1 MLVRKCILVVE
12 DNEINRATLCGLL
25 ASEYQILEAENGQVA
40 LDILKE
46 KKDDISLIL
55 LDIKMPVM
63 DGYTF
68 LSIVKKDVDL
78 STIPVIVTTQSDSDA
93 DEVAALTHGA
103 EDFVTKPY
111 KAEILLNRVSSTIR
125 FRENAAMINQFRY
138 DCLTGLYNKTF
149 FCQRTQELLARHPER
164 DFDIICSDVE
174 NFKFIND
181 VLGNKA
187 GDDLLQEIADCC
199 RAYAGTDG
207 VCGRLN
213 SDRFV
218 CLIERGRT
226 YSDELFLGL
235 SKQIGF
241 LSNNKSVD
249 IKWGIYA
256 IEERDLPVEQM
267 CDRAMLAVQSIK
279 GKYGCYYA
287 FYNNSLRDRLLRQQ
301 AIIDSM
307 EFALGDGQFQ
317 VYFQPKYRIRDDH
330 LAGAEAL
337 VRWMHPQWGMLSP
350 AEFIPLFEKNG
361 FITKL
366 DQFVW
371 EEVCRK
377 LKAWEKRG
385 YSGFHVSVNVSRA
398 DIYSVDITDLLISI
412 VQKYELAPE
421 RLHLEITESAYTE
434 NSIQLIEV
442 VSRLRE
448 LGFVLEMDDFGSGY
462 SSLNMLNQMPI
473 DVLKLDM
480 KFIQSETAKPLEH
493 GILQFVTDLARRM
506 HLSVVAEGVET
517 REQLDRLLEV
527 DCDYV
532 QGYYFARPMPAE
544 EFEQF
549 LEKEKLRGKLGGIT
563 FTNNEDRSGHY
574 KQLLLIADEDKQYI
588 EQVRKNFSALFHVMA
603 ATDVNAALNLVEEQG
618 DQIALVLLSQSL
630 SKDGTFAVLELIQRN
645 RDLWKIP
652 VIITGVADRDLERKA
667 FKSGAV
673 DYAAKPHWP
682 ESLTKRVAHA
692 IRLNTYRMR
701 EEILREEAFRDHMT
715 GALNRRGWQAAAGT
729 LHKGDAPM
737 AVCFFDL
744 DNLKKINDIC
754 GHGEGDRLIVEFS
767 KVIRENIRDTDI
779 VARLGGDEFLVVMKR
794 MQSPEIALKK
804 CQEICNAFREA
815 PIIEKMPATASA
827 GIVMWNAECSLADI
841 VEQVDIALYH
851 AKATHDGQCVIL

>member
-1 MLVRKCILVVE
+1 MLARKCILVVE

-25 ASEYQILEAENGQVA
+25 AAEYQILEAENGQEA

-46 KKDDISLIL
+46 KKEDISLIL
-55 LDIKMPVM
+55 LDITMPVM

-68 LSIVKKDVDL
+68 LSIVKKDADL
-78 STIPVIVTTQSDSDA
+78 SAIPVIVTTQSDSDA

-111 KAEILLNRVSSTIR
+111 KAEILLNRISSAIR
-125 FRENAAMINQFRY
+125 FRETAAMINQVQY
-138 DCLTGLYNKTF
+138 DRLTGLYNKTF
-149 FCQRTQELLARHPER
+149 FCQRTKELMARYPER
-164 DFDIICSDVE
+164 DFDLICSDVE
-174 NFKFIND
+174 NFKLIND

-187 GDDLLQEIADCC
+187 GDDLLREIADCC
-199 RAYAGTDG
+199 RAYAGANS

-218 CLIERGRT
+218 CLVESGRT
-226 YSDELFLGL
+226 YSDEVFLHL
-235 SKQIGF
+235 SKKIGL

-287 FYNNSLRDRLLRQQ
+287 IYNNSLRDKLLRQQ

-307 EFALGDGQFQ
+307 ESALKGGQFQ
-317 VYFQPKYRIRDDH
+317 VFFQPKYRIRDDH

-337 VRWMHPQWGMLSP
+337 ARWTHPQWGMLSP

-385 YSGFHVSVNVSRA
+385 YSDFPVSVNVSRA
-398 DIYSVDITDLLISI
+398 DIYSVDIADLLISI

-434 NSIQLIEV
+434 NSKQLIEV

-448 LGFVLEMDDFGSGY
+448 LGFIIEMDDFGSGY

-480 KFIQSETAKPLEH
+480 KFIQSETAKPLER
-493 GILQFVTDLARRM
+493 GILQFVIDLARRM
-506 HLSVVAEGVET
+506 RLSVVAEGVET

-549 LEKEKLRGKLGGIT
+549 LEKEKLRGKLGKT
-563 FTNNEDRSGHY
+563 TPLNEEGRSEYH
-574 KQLLLIADEDKQYI
+574 KQILLIADEDGQYI
-588 EQVRKNFSALFHVMA
+588 EQVRENFSALFCVMA
-603 ATDVNAALNLVEEQG
+603 ATDVNAALDILAEQG
-618 DQIALVLLSQSL
+618 DRIALVLLSQSL
-630 SKDGTFAVLELIQRN
+630 SEDGTRAVMELIQRD

-652 VIITGVADRDLERKA
+652 VIITGPADRDIERKA
-667 FKSGAV
+667 LKSGAV
-673 DYAAKPHWP
+673 DYAVKPHWP

-692 IRLNTYRMR
+692 IRLNTSRMR
-701 EEILREEAFRDHMT
+701 EEILREEAFRDPMT
-715 GALNRRGWQAAAGT
+715 GALNRRGWQAAAGA

-744 DNLKKINDIC
+744 DNLKKINDIH
-754 GHGEGDRLIVEFS
+754 GHGEGDRLIIEFS
-767 KVIRENIRDTDI
+767 KVIRDNIRDTDI
-779 VARLGGDEFLVVMKR
+779 MARLGGDEFIVVMKR

-804 CQEICNAFREA
+804 CKEICNAFRED
-815 PIIEKMPATASA
+815 PIIERMPATASA
-827 GIVMWNAECSLADI
+827 GIVMWNAECSLEDI
-841 VEQVDIALYH
+841 VEQVDTALYH
-851 AKATHDGQCVIL
+851 AKTTHDGRCVIL

>member
-1 MLVRKCILVVE
+1 MLARKCILVVE

-25 ASEYQILEAENGQVA
+25 AAEYQILEAENGQEA

-46 KKDDISLIL
+46 KKEDISLIL
-55 LDIKMPVM
+55 LDITMPVM

-68 LSIVKKDVDL
+68 LSIAKKDADL
-78 STIPVIVTTQSDSDA
+78 SAIPVIVTTQSDSDA

-111 KAEILLNRVSSTIR
+111 KAEILLNRVSSAIR
-125 FRENAAMINQFRY
+125 FRETAAMINQVQY
-138 DCLTGLYNKTF
+138 DRLTGLYNKTF
-149 FCQRTQELLARHPER
+149 FCQRTKELMARYPEQ
-164 DFDIICSDVE
+164 DFDLICSDVE
-174 NFKFIND
+174 NFKLIND

-187 GDDLLQEIADCC
+187 GDDLLREIADCC
-199 RAYAGTDG
+199 RAYAGANS

-218 CLIERGRT
+218 CLVESGRT
-226 YSDELFLGL
+226 YSDEVFLHL
-235 SKQIGF
+235 SKKIGL

-287 FYNNSLRDRLLRQQ
+287 IYNNSLRDKLLRQQ

-307 EFALGDGQFQ
+307 ESALKEGQFQ

-337 VRWMHPQWGMLSP
+337 ARWTHPQWGMLSP

-377 LKAWEKRG
+377 LKAWEKWG
-385 YSGFHVSVNVSRA
+385 YSDFSVSVNVSRA
-398 DIYSVDITDLLISI
+398 DIYSVDIADLLISI

-434 NSIQLIEV
+434 NSKQLIEV

-448 LGFVLEMDDFGSGY
+448 LGFIIEMDDFGSGY

-480 KFIQSETAKPLEH
+480 KFIQSETAKPLER
-493 GILQFVTDLARRM
+493 GILQFVIDLARRM
-506 HLSVVAEGVET
+506 RLSVVAEGVET

-532 QGYYFARPMPAE
+532 QGYYFARPMPRE

-549 LEKEKLRGKLGGIT
+549 LEKEKLRGKLGKT
-563 FTNNEDRSGHY
+563 TPLNEEGRSEYH
-574 KQLLLIADEDKQYI
+574 KQILLIADEDGQYI
-588 EQVRKNFSALFHVMA
+588 EQVRENFSALFHVMA
-603 ATDVNAALNLVEEQG
+603 ATDVNAALDLVAEQG
-618 DQIALVLLSQSL
+618 DRIALVLLSQSL
-630 SKDGTFAVLELIQRN
+630 SKDGTRAVMELIQRD

-652 VIITGVADRDLERKA
+652 VIITGPADRDIERKA
-667 FKSGAV
+667 LKSGAV

-692 IRLNTYRMR
+692 IRLNTSRMR
-701 EEILREEAFRDHMT
+701 EEILREEAFRDPMT
-715 GALNRRGWQAAAGT
+715 GALNRRGWQAAAGA

-744 DNLKKINDIC
+744 DNLKKINDIH

-767 KVIRENIRDTDI
+767 KVIRDNIRDTDI
-779 VARLGGDEFLVVMKR
+779 MARLGGDEFIVVMKR
-794 MQSPEIALKK
+794 MRSPEIALKK
-804 CQEICNAFREA
+804 CREICNAFRED
-815 PIIEKMPATASA
+815 PIMERMPATASA
-827 GIVMWNAECSLADI
+827 GIVMWNAECSLEDI
-841 VEQVDIALYH
+841 VEQVDTALYH
-851 AKATHDGQCVIL
+851 AKTTHDGRCAIL

>member
-1 MLVRKCILVVE
+1 MFERKCILVVE

-25 ASEYQILEAENGQVA
+25 ASQYQILEAENGQEA

-46 KKDDISLIL
+46 KKNDISLIL
-55 LDIKMPVM
+55 LDITMPVM

-68 LSIVKKDVDL
+68 LSIVKKDSDL

-125 FRENAAMINQFRY
+125 FRENAAMINQFQY
-138 DCLTGLYNKTF
+138 DRLTGLYSKTF
-149 FCQRTQELLARHPER
+149 FCQRTKELLTRYPKQ

-174 NFKFIND
+174 NFKLIND

-187 GDDLLQEIADCC
+187 GDDLLCEIADCC
-199 RAYAGTDG
+199 RVYAGTNG
-207 VCGRLN
+207 ICGRLN

-218 CLIERGRT
+218 SLVERGRT
-226 YSDELFLGL
+226 YSDEVFLDL
-235 SKQIGF
+235 SKKISI

-256 IEERDLPVEQM
+256 IEERYLPVEQM

-287 FYNNSLRDRLLRQQ
+287 IYNNSLRDRLLRQQ

-307 EFALGDGQFQ
+307 EFALKDGQFQ
-317 VYFQPKYRIRDDH
+317 VYFQPKYRIRDDQM
-330 LAGAEAL
+330 AGAEAL
-337 VRWMHPQWGMLSP
+337 VRWTHPKWGMLSP

-371 EEVCRK
+371 EAVCRTMK
-377 LKAWEKRG
+377 VWEKRG
-385 YSGFHVSVNVSRA
+385 YSDFPVSVNVSRA
-398 DIYSVDITDLLISI
+398 DIYSVDIAALLISI

-442 VSRLRE
+442 LNCLRE
-448 LGFVLEMDDFGSGY
+448 FGFIIEMDDFGSGY

-473 DVLKLDM
+473 DILKLDM

-493 GILQFVTDLARRM
+493 GILQFVIDLARRM

-517 REQLDRLLEV
+517 REQLDRLTEV

-532 QGYYFARPMPAE
+532 QGYYFARPMPSAD
-544 EFEQF
+544 FEQF
-549 LEKEKLRGKLGGIT
+549 LEKEKLRGKLGEIT
-563 FTNNEDRSGHY
+563 SSNNVNRSGYH
-574 KQLLLIADEDKQYI
+574 KQVLLIADEDEQYI
-588 EQVRKNFSALFHVMA
+588 EQVREIFPARFHVIA
-603 ATDVNAALNLVEEQG
+603 ATDVNAALNLVTEYN
-618 DQIALVLLSQSL
+618 DRITLVLLSQSL
-630 SKDGTFAVLELIQRN
+630 SKDGAFAVLELIRQD

-652 VIITGVADRDLERKA
+652 VIITGPADRDIEKKALEA
-667 FKSGAV
+667 GAV

-692 IRLNTYRMR
+692 IRLHTSRMR
-701 EEILREEAFRDHMT
+701 EEILREEAFRDPMT
-715 GALNRRGWQAAAGT
+715 GALNRRGWQAAAGA

-754 GHGEGDRLIVEFS
+754 GHGEGDRLIIEFS
-767 KVIRENIRDTDI
+767 KVIQENIRDTDI
-779 VARLGGDEFLVVMKR
+779 VARLGGDEFMVVMKR

-804 CQEICNAFREA
+804 CQEICNTFREA

-827 GIVMWNAECSLADI
+827 GIVMWNTECSLEDI
-841 VEQVDIALYH
+841 IEQVDTALYH
-851 AKATHDGQCVIL
+851 AKTTHDGQCVIL

>member
-1 MLVRKCILVVE
+1 MLERKCILVVE
-12 DNEINRATLCGLL
+12 DNEINRVTLCGLL
-25 ASEYQILEAENGQVA
+25 ASEYQILEAENGQEVF
-40 LDILKE
+40 DILKE

-55 LDIKMPVM
+55 LDITMPVM

-68 LSIVKKDVDL
+68 LSIVKKDSDL
-78 STIPVIVTTQSDSDA
+78 STIPVIVTTQSDSDT

-111 KAEILLNRVSSTIR
+111 KAEILLKRISSTIR
-125 FRENAAMINQFRY
+125 FRETAAMINQFQY
-138 DCLTGLYNKTF
+138 DRLTGLYSKTF
-149 FCQRTQELLARHPER
+149 FCQRTKELLMRYPKQN
-164 DFDIICSDVE
+164 FDIICSDVE
-174 NFKFIND
+174 NFKLIND

-187 GDDLLQEIADCC
+187 GDDLLREIAGCC
-199 RAYAGTDG
+199 RTYAGANG
-207 VCGRLN
+207 ICGRLN

-218 CLIERGRT
+218 CLVERGRT
-226 YSDELFLGL
+226 YSDQVFLDL
-235 SKQIGF
+235 SKKIGL

-279 GKYGCYYA
+279 GKYGCYFA
-287 FYNNSLRDRLLRQQ
+287 FYNNSLRDKLLRQQ

-307 EFALGDGQFQ
+307 ESALHDRQFQ
-317 VYFQPKYRIRDDH
+317 IYFQPKYRIRDDQ

-337 VRWMHPQWGMLSP
+337 VRWTHPKWGMLSP

-385 YSGFHVSVNVSRA
+385 YSDFPVSVNVSRA
-398 DIYSVDITDLLISI
+398 DIYSVDIADLLISI
-412 VQKYELAPE
+412 VQKYGLTPE
-421 RLHLEITESAYTE
+421 QLHLEITESAYTE

-442 VSRLRE
+442 VNRLRE
-448 LGFVLEMDDFGSGY
+448 LGFIIEMDDFGSGY

-563 FTNNEDRSGHY
+563 LSHDEDRPEY
-574 KQLLLIADEDKQYI
+574 RKQVLLIADEDEQYI
-588 EQVRKNFSALFHVMA
+588 EQVRENFSALFHVMA
-603 ATDVNAALNLVEEQG
+603 ATDVNAALSLVAAYN
-618 DQIALVLLSQSL
+618 DRIALVLLSQSL
-630 SKDGTFAVLELIQRN
+630 SKDGAFTVLELIRQN

-652 VIITGVADRDLERKA
+652 VIITGPADRDLERKA
-667 FKSGAV
+667 LKSGAL

-692 IRLNTYRMR
+692 IRLNTSRMR

-715 GALNRRGWQAAAGT
+715 GALNRRGWQAAAET
-729 LHKGDAPM
+729 LHKADAPM

-767 KVIRENIRDTDI
+767 KAIRKNIRDTDI
-779 VARLGGDEFLVVMKR
+779 VARLGGDEFIVVMKR

-804 CQEICNAFREA
+804 CQEICNAFRET

-827 GIVMWNAECSLADI
+827 GIVMWNAECSLEDI
-841 VEQVDIALYH
+841 VEQVDTALYY
-851 AKATHDGQCVIL
+851 AKTTHDGQCVIL

>member
-1 MLVRKCILVVE
+1 MLERKCILVVE

-25 ASEYQILEAENGQVA
+25 ASQYQILEAENGQVA

-46 KKDDISLIL
+46 KKDDISLVL
-55 LDIKMPVM
+55 LDITMPVM

-68 LSIVKKDVDL
+68 LSIVKKDSDL
-78 STIPVIVTTQSDSDA
+78 SAIPVIVTTQNDSDA

-111 KAEILLNRVSSTIR
+111 KAEILLNRISSTIR
-125 FRENAAMINQFRY
+125 FRETAAMINQFQH
-138 DCLTGLYNKTF
+138 DHLTGLYSKTF
-149 FCQRTQELLARHPER
+149 FCQRTKELLMRHPER

-174 NFKFIND
+174 NFKLIND
-181 VLGNKA
+181 VLGNRA
-187 GDDLLQEIADCC
+187 GDDLLREIADCC
-199 RAYAGTDG
+199 RAYTGTDG
-207 VCGRLN
+207 ICGRLN

-218 CLIERGRT
+218 CLVERERT
-226 YSDELFLGL
+226 YSDEVFLEL
-235 SKQIGF
+235 SKKISI

-279 GKYGCYYA
+279 GKYGWYFA
-287 FYNNSLRDRLLRQQ
+287 FYNNSLRDKLLRQQ

-307 EFALGDGQFQ
+307 ESALRDGQFQ

-337 VRWMHPQWGMLSP
+337 VRWTHPQWGMLSP
-350 AEFIPLFEKNG
+350 AEFILLFEKNG

-385 YSGFHVSVNVSRA
+385 YAHFPVSVNVSRA
-398 DIYSVDITDLLISI
+398 DIYSVDIADLLIGI
-412 VQKYELAPE
+412 MEKYELAPE

-434 NSIQLIEV
+434 NSKQLIEV
-442 VSRLRE
+442 VSQLRE
-448 LGFVLEMDDFGSGY
+448 LGFIIEMDDFGSGY
-462 SSLNMLNQMPI
+462 SSLNMINQMPI

-493 GILQFVTDLARRM
+493 GILQFVIDLARRM

-517 REQLDRLLEV
+517 REQLNRLMEV

-532 QGYYFARPMPAE
+532 QGYYFARPMPPE
-544 EFEQF
+544 DFEQF
-549 LEKEKLRGKLGGIT
+549 LEKEKLLGILGT
-563 FTNNEDRSGHY
+563 PPPSNDEGQSESH
-574 KQLLLIADEDKQYI
+574 KQILFIADEDGQYI
-588 EQVRKNFSALFHVMA
+588 EQVRANFSALFHVIA
-603 ATDVNAALNLVEEQG
+603 ATNVNAAMNLVAEQG
-618 DQIALVLLSQSL
+618 DRIALVLLSYSL
-630 SKDGTFAVLELIQRN
+630 SKDGAFAVLELIRQN

-652 VIITGVADRDLERKA
+652 VIITGPADRDLERKA
-667 FKSGAV
+667 LEAGAL

-692 IRLNTYRMR
+692 IRLNTSRMR
-701 EEILREEAFRDHMT
+701 EETLREEAFRDPMT
-715 GALNRRGWQAAAGT
+715 GALNRRGWQAAAGA
-729 LHKGDAPM
+729 LHKGDAP
-737 AVCFFDL
+737 
-744 DNLKKINDIC
+744 
-754 GHGEGDRLIVEFS
+754 R
-767 KVIRENIRDTDI
+767 
-779 VARLGGDEFLVVMKR
+779 VAAHKTGL
-794 MQSPEIALKK
+794 
-804 CQEICNAFREA
+804 
-815 PIIEKMPATASA
+815 
-827 GIVMWNAECSLADI
+827 
-841 VEQVDIALYH
+841 
-851 AKATHDGQCVIL
+851 

>member
-1 MLVRKCILVVE
+1 
-12 DNEINRATLCGLL
+12 
-25 ASEYQILEAENGQVA
+25 
-40 LDILKE
+40 
-46 KKDDISLIL
+46 
-55 LDIKMPVM
+55 
-63 DGYTF
+63 
-68 LSIVKKDVDL
+68 
-78 STIPVIVTTQSDSDA
+78 
-93 DEVAALTHGA
+93 
-103 EDFVTKPY
+103 
-111 KAEILLNRVSSTIR
+111 
-125 FRENAAMINQFRY
+125 
-138 DCLTGLYNKTF
+138 
-149 FCQRTQELLARHPER
+149 
-164 DFDIICSDVE
+164 
-174 NFKFIND
+174 
-181 VLGNKA
+181 
-187 GDDLLQEIADCC
+187 
-199 RAYAGTDG
+199 
-207 VCGRLN
+207 
-213 SDRFV
+213 
-218 CLIERGRT
+218 
-226 YSDELFLGL
+226 
-235 SKQIGF
+235 
-241 LSNNKSVD
+241 
-249 IKWGIYA
+249 
-256 IEERDLPVEQM
+256 M

-652 VIITGVADRDLERKA
+652 VIITGVEIGR
-667 FKSGAV
+667 
-673 DYAAKPHWP
+673 
-682 ESLTKRVAHA
+682 AH
-692 IRLNTYRMR
+692 
-701 EEILREEAFRDHMT
+701 
-715 GALNRRGWQAAAGT
+715 
-729 LHKGDAPM
+729 
-737 AVCFFDL
+737 V
-744 DNLKKINDIC
+744 
-754 GHGEGDRLIVEFS
+754 
-767 KVIRENIRDTDI
+767 
-779 VARLGGDEFLVVMKR
+779 
-794 MQSPEIALKK
+794 
-804 CQEICNAFREA
+804 
-815 PIIEKMPATASA
+815 
-827 GIVMWNAECSLADI
+827 
-841 VEQVDIALYH
+841 
-851 AKATHDGQCVIL
+851 

>member
-1 MLVRKCILVVE
+1 MLERKCIMVVE

-25 ASEYQILEAENGQVA
+25 ASEYQILEAENGQEA

-55 LDIKMPVM
+55 LDIIMPVM

-68 LSIVKKDVDL
+68 LSIVKKDADL
-78 STIPVIVTTQSDSDA
+78 STIPIIVTTQSDSDA

-125 FRENAAMINQFRY
+125 FRETAAMINQFQY
-138 DCLTGLYNKTF
+138 DRLTGLYSKTF
-149 FCQRTQELLARHPER
+149 FCQRTKELLGRYPEQE
-164 DFDIICSDVE
+164 FDIICSDVE
-174 NFKFIND
+174 NFKLIND

-187 GDDLLQEIADCC
+187 GDDLLREIADCC
-199 RAYAGTDG
+199 RAYAGANG
-207 VCGRLN
+207 ICGRLN

-218 CLIERGRT
+218 CLVERGRT
-226 YSDELFLGL
+226 YSDEVFLHL
-235 SKQIGF
+235 SKKIGL

-287 FYNNSLRDRLLRQQ
+287 IYNNSLRDRLLRQQ

-307 EFALGDGQFQ
+307 ESALKDGQFQ
-317 VYFQPKYRIRDDH
+317 VYFQPKYRIRDDQ

-337 VRWMHPQWGMLSP
+337 VRWTHPKWGMLSP

-361 FITKL
+361 FITRL

-385 YSGFHVSVNVSRA
+385 YAHFPVSVNVSRA
-398 DIYSVDITDLLISI
+398 DIYSVDIADLLISI
-412 VQKYELAPE
+412 VQKYDLAPE

-442 VSRLRE
+442 VNRLRE
-448 LGFVLEMDDFGSGY
+448 LGFIIEMDDFGSGY

-493 GILQFVTDLARRM
+493 GILQFVIDLARRM

-532 QGYYFARPMPAE
+532 QGYYFARPMSAE
-544 EFEQF
+544 EFEKF
-549 LEKEKLRGKLGGIT
+549 LEKEKLRGKLGRIQYS
-563 FTNNEDRSGHY
+563 NDEDQSEYH
-574 KQLLLIADEDKQYI
+574 KQILFIADEDEPYI
-588 EQVRKNFSALFHVMA
+588 EQVRANFSALFHVIA
-603 ATDVNAALNLVEEQG
+603 AADVNVALNLVSEYS
-618 DQIALVLLSQSL
+618 DRIALVLLSQSL
-630 SKDGTFAVLELIQRN
+630 SKDGAFAVLELFQHN

-652 VIITGVADRDLERKA
+652 IIITGPADRDLEKKA
-667 FKSGAV
+667 LEAGAV

-682 ESLTKRVAHA
+682 ESLTKRVTHA
-692 IRLNTYRMR
+692 IRLNTSRMR
-701 EEILREEAFRDHMT
+701 EEILREEAFRDPMT
-715 GALNRRGWQAAAGT
+715 SALNRRGWLAAAET
-729 LHKGDAPM
+729 LHKADAPM

-744 DNLKKINDIC
+744 DNLKKINDIY

-767 KVIRENIRDTDI
+767 KVIRKNIRDTDI
-779 VARLGGDEFLVVMKR
+779 VARLGGDEFIVIMKR

-827 GIVMWNAECSLADI
+827 GIVMWNAECSLEDI
-841 VEQVDIALYH
+841 VEKVDTALYH
-851 AKATHDGQCVIL
+851 AKTTHDGQCVIL

>member
-1 MLVRKCILVVE
+1 MLAQKCILVVE

-25 ASEYQILEAENGQVA
+25 ASEYRILEAENGQEA

-55 LDIKMPVM
+55 LDITMPVM

-125 FRENAAMINQFRY
+125 FRENAAMINQFRF
-138 DCLTGLYNKTF
+138 DRLTGLYNKTF

-164 DFDIICSDVE
+164 DYDIICSDVE

-187 GDDLLQEIADCC
+187 GDDLLREIADCC
-199 RAYAGTDG
+199 RAYAGMDG

-218 CLIERGRT
+218 CLVERGRT
-226 YSDELFLGL
+226 YSDEVFLDL
-235 SKQIGF
+235 SKKIGF

-256 IEERDLPVEQM
+256 IEERNLPVEQM

-307 EFALGDGQFQ
+307 EFALKDGQFQ
-317 VYFQPKYRIRDDH
+317 VFFQPKYRLRDDH

-337 VRWMHPQWGMLSP
+337 VRWTHPQWGMLSP

-385 YSGFHVSVNVSRA
+385 YSDFPVSVNVSRA
-398 DIYSVDITDLLISI
+398 DIYSVDIADLLISI

-434 NSIQLIEV
+434 NSKQLIEV

-448 LGFVLEMDDFGSGY
+448 LGFIIEMDDFGSGY

-480 KFIQSETAKPLEH
+480 KFIQSETAKPLER
-493 GILQFVTDLARRM
+493 GILQFVIDLARRM
-506 HLSVVAEGVET
+506 RLSVVAEGVET

-549 LEKEKLRGKLGGIT
+549 LEKEKLRGKLGKT
-563 FTNNEDRSGHY
+563 TPLNEEGRSEYH
-574 KQLLLIADEDKQYI
+574 KQILLIADEDGQYI
-588 EQVRKNFSALFHVMA
+588 EQVRENFSALFCVMA
-603 ATDVNAALNLVEEQG
+603 ATDVNAALDILAEQG
-618 DQIALVLLSQSL
+618 DRIALVLLSQSL
-630 SKDGTFAVLELIQRN
+630 SEDGTRAVMELIQRD

-652 VIITGVADRDLERKA
+652 VIITGPADRDIERKA
-667 FKSGAV
+667 LKSGAV
-673 DYAAKPHWP
+673 DYAVKPHWP

-692 IRLNTYRMR
+692 IRLNTSRMR
-701 EEILREEAFRDHMT
+701 EEILREEAFRDPMT
-715 GALNRRGWQAAAGT
+715 GALNRRGWQAAAGA

-744 DNLKKINDIC
+744 DNLKKINDIH
-754 GHGEGDRLIVEFS
+754 GHGEGDRLIIEFS
-767 KVIRENIRDTDI
+767 KVIRDNIRDTDI
-779 VARLGGDEFLVVMKR
+779 MARLGGDEFIVVMKR

-804 CQEICNAFREA
+804 CKEICNAFRED
-815 PIIEKMPATASA
+815 PIIERMPATASA
-827 GIVMWNAECSLADI
+827 GIVMWNAECSLEDI
-841 VEQVDIALYH
+841 VEQVDTALYH
-851 AKATHDGQCVIL
+851 AKTTHDGRCVIL

>member
-1 MLVRKCILVVE
+1 MLERKCILVVE
-12 DNEINRATLCGLL
+12 DSEINRATLCGLL
-25 ASEYQILEAENGQVA
+25 ASQYQILEAENGQEA

-55 LDIKMPVM
+55 LDITMPVM

-68 LSIVKKDVDL
+68 LSIVKKDLNL
-78 STIPVIVTTQSDSDA
+78 SAIPVIVTTQSDSDA

-111 KAEILLNRVSSTIR
+111 KAEILLNRISSIIR
-125 FRENAAMINQFRY
+125 FRETAAMINQFQY
-138 DCLTGLYNKTF
+138 DSLTGLYSKTF
-149 FCQRTQELLARHPER
+149 FCQRTKELLARHPER

-174 NFKFIND
+174 NFKLIND

-187 GDDLLQEIADCC
+187 GDDLLREIADCF
-199 RAYAGTDG
+199 RAYTGTDG

-218 CLIERGRT
+218 CLVERGRT
-226 YSDELFLGL
+226 YSDEVFLEL
-235 SKQIGF
+235 SKKIGI

-287 FYNNSLRDRLLRQQ
+287 IYNNSLRDKLLRQQ

-307 EFALGDGQFQ
+307 ESALRDGQFQ

-337 VRWMHPQWGMLSP
+337 VRWTHPQWGMLSP

-377 LKAWEKRG
+377 LKTWEKRG
-385 YSGFHVSVNVSRA
+385 YVGFPVSVNVSRA
-398 DIYSVDITDLLISI
+398 DIYSVDIADLLISI
-412 VQKYELAPE
+412 IQKYELAPE

-434 NSIQLIEV
+434 NPKQLIEV

-448 LGFVLEMDDFGSGY
+448 LGFIIEMDDFGSGY

-493 GILQFVTDLARRM
+493 GILQFVIDLARRM

-517 REQLDRLLEV
+517 REQVNRLMEV

-544 EFEQF
+544 DFEQF
-549 LEKEKLRGKLGGIT
+549 LEKEKLRGKLGKT
-563 FTNNEDRSGHY
+563 PPSNDEDHSESH
-574 KQLLLIADEDKQYI
+574 KQVLFIADEDEQYI
-588 EQVRKNFSALFHVMA
+588 EQVRANFSALFHIMA
-603 ATDVNAALNLVEEQG
+603 AADVNAALNLVAEQG
-618 DQIALVLLSQSL
+618 DRIALVLLSQSL
-630 SKDGTFAVLELIQRN
+630 SKDGAFAVLELIRQD

-652 VIITGVADRDLERKA
+652 VIITGPADRDLERKA
-667 FKSGAV
+667 LEAGAL

-682 ESLTKRVAHA
+682 ESLTKRVTHA
-692 IRLNTYRMR
+692 IRLNTSRMR
-701 EEILREEAFRDHMT
+701 EEILREEAFRDPMT
-715 GALNRRGWQAAAGT
+715 GALNRRGWQAAAGA

-744 DNLKKINDIC
+744 DNLKKINDIH
-754 GHGEGDRLIVEFS
+754 GHGEGDRLIAEFS
-767 KVIRENIRDTDI
+767 KVIRKNIRDTDI
-779 VARLGGDEFLVVMKR
+779 MARLGGDEFIVVMKR

-804 CQEICNAFREA
+804 CREICNAFREA

-827 GIVMWNAECSLADI
+827 GIVIWNAECSLEDI
-841 VEQVDIALYH
+841 VEQVDTALYH
-851 AKATHDGQCVIL
+851 AKTTHDGQCVLL